1 MEERQERRRDFGT
14 MVAKITEIGF
24 VSYDHVLFAN
34 LTLNIRRTE
43 VTAITG
49 KSGSGKTVL
58 LKILTGQENQQ
69 DGTIFIHPNTKIS
82 FVPQELDDIEI
93 NKETDIRHLFKDA
106 RGLTEL
112 ETKLSRYEELI
123 SKNPDEKTLSEFG
136 DVLDQYQK
144 MEGYNPEPEME
155 RILVGL
161 GVNKESTRH
170 ITLDTKLS
178 EVSSGQLRKI
188 LIARALYSDPDLL
201 ILDDPTSH
209 LDVAAVDWLA
219 DYLKNA
225 KSAVV
230 MASNNRAFIDKC
242 ANQTIGLTDIGRVF
256 VFSGGYSNFIEKR
269 DAVLDA
275 EKSAAE
281 SVMDKIEQLRD
292 TDKMFRDKQVY
303 NRSSTM
309 GKVGRS
315 LSTRMDRLSERL
327 KEMPGSKEVYKNE
340 RVANLVFEEEK
351 RSGQDILSIQKVL
364 KKYGDFVAVDLR
376 NVDAIDV
383 KRGEKWLIWGENGS
397 GKSTLV
403 KMIAHLSSG
412 GSFLPNDGKI
422 KLGANIQLGYF
433 TPDDVE
439 IHAKGTL
446 LEETVK
452 AVDSQNKGR
461 VAATL
466 RFFGFTTTA
475 IYRQSISTLSS
486 GERKR
491 LRLATI
497 MLEKPNLIILDE
509 PTGDYLQEDVKAR
522 FASAINGYT
531 GTLILVSHEKEFI
544 DQIKINH
551 ELQMPSGNVILKD

>member
-1 MEERQERRRDFGT
+1 M
-14 MVAKITEIGF
+14 
-24 VSYDHVLFAN
+24 
-34 LTLNIRRTE
+34 
-43 VTAITG
+43 
-49 KSGSGKTVL
+49 
-58 LKILTGQENQQ
+58 
-69 DGTIFIHPNTKIS
+69 
-82 FVPQELDDIEI
+82 
-93 NKETDIRHLFKDA
+93 
-106 RGLTEL
+106 
-112 ETKLSRYEELI
+112 
-123 SKNPDEKTLSEFG
+123 
-136 DVLDQYQK
+136 
-144 MEGYNPEPEME
+144 
-155 RILVGL
+155 
-161 GVNKESTRH
+161 
-170 ITLDTKLS
+170 S